1 MMQERPK
8 ILIVDDR
15 EENLIALEVLLQDVE
30 ADCVRALTGNQAL
43 QLSLEQEF
51 ALAIID
57 VQMPEM
63 DGYETVKL
71 MRNVKETKILPVI
84 FVSAIYSENYYL
96 VKGIDTGAVDFI
108 SKPFIPEM
116 LMGKVRVFLELYKH
130 RHAIEQELV
139 RRKRTEAILRT
150 YQNHLKLINTIL
162 RHDLTNNLAVIKSSI
177 RLYSEEKDTQL
188 LDEAEKSIQR
198 SLSLIKRM
206 RNLEQQIEQDDN
218 LKVLNLTSI
227 LNEIASHYKALHL
240 HMDSDVLVF
249 GHDMLYSVFENI
261 ITNAITHGRA
271 TEITLTCLYRGTT
284 TEIVIQ
290 DNGTG
295 IPEEIRETL
304 FEKGVTAKPAHHSG
318 QGLFIARE
326 AVEEMGGSIELCKTT
341 EAGSCFVLQLIGAHA

>member
-1 MMQERPK
+1 MQERPK

-15 EENLIALEVLLQDVE
+15 EENLIALEVLLQDIDAE
-30 ADCVRALTGNQAL
+30 CVRALSGNQAL
-43 QLSLEQEF
+43 QLTLEQEF

-71 MRNVKETKILPVI
+71 MRNVKKTKILPVI

-108 SKPFIPEM
+108 SKPFIPE
-116 LMGKVRVFLELYKH
+116 LLIGKVRVFLELYNH
-130 RHAIEQELV
+130 QFTIEQELI

-150 YQNHLKLINTIL
+150 YQNHLKLVNRIL

-177 RLYSEEKDTQL
+177 RLYSEEKDTL
-188 LDEAEKSIQR
+188 LLNEAEKSIQR

-206 RNLEQQIEQDDN
+206 RNLENQIEQDDN

-227 LNEIASHYKALHL
+227 LKEVATHYKALHMHL
-240 HMDSDVLVF
+240 NQETLVF

-261 ITNAITHGRA
+261 ITNALSHGKADDIQITC
-271 TEITLTCLYRGTT
+271 TYRGTIA
-284 TEIVIQ
+284 EIVIK

-295 IPEEIRETL
+295 IPPQIVDTL
-304 FEKGVTAKPAHHSG
+304 FEEGVTTAAEEHSG
-318 QGLFIARE
+318 HGLFIARR
-326 AVEEMGGSIELCKTT
+326 AVEEMGGSLELCQNSDG
-341 EAGSCFVLQLIGAHA
+341 GSCFVVQLIGARR